1 MSEQNFP
8 TRNELEAKIIAK
20 AWQDEEFKQE
30 LLSQPRATII
40 REWELNNV
48 PDDVDIK
55 VIEENPNTL
64 YIVLPMKPVITNGEE
79 LSEEQLEAV
88 AGGILPVIGGIAAT
102 IQIAKTLWNGLKRC

>member
-1 MSEQNFP
+1 MTEQNFP
-8 TRNELEAKIIAK
+8 TRNEIEAKIIAK

-40 REWELNNV
+40 REWGLKDI
-48 PDDVDIK
+48 PDNVDIK

-64 YIVLPMKPVITNGEE
+64 YMVLPMKPVTTNGEE

-88 AGGILPVIGGIAAT
+88 AGGLCLPAIAAT
-102 IQIAKTLWNGLKRC
+102 VAIAKTLWNGINRC